1 MLFFAMS
8 SIFFMV
14 FLVLACICFPSDIQ
28 IVNCLNKQIINITWD
43 MSVVNI
49 LSLMGSS
56 GINLSEDV
64 RVKLEIENFFR
75 DVCGLDLGFVSN

>member
-1 MLFFAMS
+1 
-8 SIFFMV
+8 
-14 FLVLACICFPSDIQ
+14 
-28 IVNCLNKQIINITWD
+28 